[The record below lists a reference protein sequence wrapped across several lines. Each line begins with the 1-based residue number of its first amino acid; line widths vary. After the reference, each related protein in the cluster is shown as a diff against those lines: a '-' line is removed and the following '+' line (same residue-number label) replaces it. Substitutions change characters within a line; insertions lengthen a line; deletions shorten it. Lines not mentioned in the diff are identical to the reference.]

1 MDDIAKAISDVA
13 YGRVQRVAYPGLW
26 RVYAEDGVVYYENLV
41 TLEKVAV
48 TTIVSDTDDSLPE
61 PPSPLA

>member
-26 RVYAEDGVVYYENLV
+26 RVYAEDGVACYESLV
-41 TLEKVAV
+41 TREKVAV
-48 TTIVSDTDDSLPE
+48 TTLVSDMDDSLPE
-61 PPSPLA
+61 PQAPLA